1 MTNKDFEL
9 VLPFDRDQP
18 EFARG
23 VEIGMLYER
32 LRSGFLPVEAMVNEA
47 NIEMIL
53 RLAETFG
60 VSAKSEDH
68 GGDWLTVTFR

>member
-1 MTNKDFEL
+1 M
-9 VLPFDRDQP
+9 LPFDRDEP

-32 LRSGFLPVEAMVNEA
+32 LRSGFMPVEALVHES

-53 RLAETFG
+53 RLAESFG
-60 VSAKSEDH
+60 VSARSEDH
-68 GGDWLTVTFR
+68 DDDWLTVLFR